1 MTREPMRARTLVRN
15 AAHREITGG
24 AGGEGGLRASYFKF
38 FYVNGTPRAH
48 ARARVTAQPNL
59 SGLGRKMNRA
69 DLCSVKSG
77 RERETPILFSLICQ
91 RASMRLRS
99 RDGVTLYRCDI
110 NTDKTLIRF
119 FRSPPSSLPPPRL
132 ANTSTGPVD

>member
-1 MTREPMRARTLVRN
+1 MNPCARARARTLVRN

-24 AGGEGGLRASYFKF
+24 AGGEGGLRASYFNF
-38 FYVNGTPRAH
+38 FYVNGTPRAR

-77 RERETPILFSLICQ
+77 RERERERDPHPFLPYMST
-91 RASMRLRS
+91 RL
-99 RDGVTLYRCDI
+99 DAITI
-110 NTDKTLIRF
+110 
-119 FRSPPSSLPPPRL
+119 
-132 ANTSTGPVD
+132 A